1 MQHLIFRGNPLE
13 DHCTLRY
20 YDIGPN
26 ETIHLV
32 IRLSG
37 MQVFVKTLTG
47 KTIIIETT
55 PQGTVLDVKRQI
67 QGKEAYHPIKA
78 SDIQRE
84 TT

>member
-1 MQHLIFRGNPLE
+1 
-13 DHCTLRY
+13 
-20 YDIGPN
+20 
-26 ETIHLV
+26 
-32 IRLSG
+32 